1 MFLIIN
7 TKSSALKKNKR
18 SKPELFL
25 LVFRIL
31 LVFCALFI
39 RLSVYAQQ
47 QDTVQKTKPV
57 KAKIGFAAK
66 IIHIGKQEAI
76 NSIAKFEAT
85 KIALRQD
92 QLIEDIKAT
101 THSAKEYLKGG
112 IDTLGMNT
120 ELKKVQSWYAI
131 AGDGVFTNK
140 GTAKSYRDLVTT
152 SKILHELLSISGGR
166 KRQLDKHHKYLVD
179 FQYKL
184 DSLSSDTLL
193 YEFPADSVAI
203 VRYFNRIKAAAY
215 EIGPTDTALNQAII
229 HVNELQTQV
238 NLIVN
243 KISSSLDEIDGY
255 QQELSA
261 RTFDREFAN
270 LGGTIENARPFS
282 EILHF
287 SQAKGYLVF
296 LFYAQNNKG
305 KILLIFFLV
314 IALTYFLKG
323 LKRILIAENVLRTD
337 FEGQLILRYPLLS
350 SVVIILNVFQFIF
363 AAPPFIFNALF
374 WMLSAI
380 SLTFI
385 FRNFITKYGM
395 NVWLIFLLLFVFACA
410 DNLILQASRIERWGM
425 LILGIAGVFT
435 GSIIVTSNRKK
446 EFRKKLIIYF
456 IGFVVILDFISIIAN
471 VFGRYNLSKTL
482 LTSGYF
488 NVIIG
493 ILFLWTVRLINEG
506 LSLAFSIYTKQ
517 EKKLFYIN
525 FELVGKKVH
534 PLFYLFLIVGWF
546 ILFMRNFFVYKLISE
561 PLKNFLFTERV
572 VGDYAFTIGKILTF
586 FMIMAIAV
594 IISRVVSFFATDRS
608 SETGT
613 DITEQKTGVG
623 SWLLL
628 IRITIISLGLFVA
641 FAAAG
646 IPMDRI
652 TIILGALGV
661 GIGFGLQPLANNLIS
676 GLIVSFEKPVNVG
689 DIIEINGQS
698 GTMKSIGFRSSILTS
713 WDGAEVIIPNG
724 DLLNAHL
731 VNWTMG
737 NPRRRIDII
746 VGVSYGTDLQL
757 AKQVVSDLLKNDERI
772 YKYPAPTVLVIGF
785 NSSSIDLKVLFWV
798 RHIREM
804 WALKS
809 DIITAIDV
817 AFKENGIVIPFP
829 QHDLHIRSGM
839 PDFIRDSENEDRKH

>member
-1 MFLIIN
+1 
-7 TKSSALKKNKR
+7 LKKNKNG
-18 SKPELFL
+18 KLLLFN
-25 LVFRIL
+25 LVYRIIL
-31 LVFCALFI
+31 FFLVLFMSF
-39 RLSVYAQQ
+39 SVTAQ
-47 QDTVQKTKPV
+47 QDTAKKTLPE
-57 KAKIGFAAK
+57 KAKTGFAAK
-66 IIHIGKQEAI
+66 MIQAGKQEAV
-76 NSIAKFEAT
+76 NSIAKFKAS

-101 THSAKEYLKGG
+101 THSAKEYLKSG
-112 IDTLGMNT
+112 IDTLGMTT
-120 ELKKVQSWYAI
+120 ELKKVQEWYSI

-166 KRQLDKHHKYLVD
+166 KSQLDRHHRYLVN
-179 FQYKL
+179 FQYRL

-193 YEFPADSVAI
+193 YEFPSDSVA
-203 VRYFNRIKAAAY
+203 VARYYKRINAAAY

-238 NLIVN
+238 NLVVN

-255 QQELSA
+255 QQELSGK
-261 RTFDREFAN
+261 TFDREFAN
-270 LGGTIENARPFS
+270 LGGPIENMRSFS
-282 EILHF
+282 IILHF

-296 LFYAQNNKG
+296 LFYARNNMG
-305 KILLIFFLV
+305 KILLILFLV
-314 IALTYFLKG
+314 IAFTYFLNG

-350 SVVIILNVFQFIF
+350 SIVIILNLFQFIF
-363 AAPPFIFNALF
+363 PAPPFIFNAVF
-374 WMLSAI
+374 WMLSSI

-395 NVWLIFLLLFVFACA
+395 NVWLILLLLFLFACV
-410 DNLILQASRIERWGM
+410 DNLILQASRTERWGM
-425 LILGIAGVFT
+425 LILGLAGVIA
-435 GSIIVTSNRKK
+435 GSIIVTSNRKI
-446 EFRKKLIIYF
+446 EFREKLIIYF
-456 IGFVVILDFISIIAN
+456 IGFVAILEFVSVLAN
-471 VFGRYNLSKTL
+471 IFGRYNLSKTL

-493 ILFLWTVRLINEG
+493 ISFLWTVRLINEG
-506 LSLAFSIYTKQ
+506 LSLASNIYSRQ

-534 PLFYLFLIVGWF
+534 PLFYVFLIVCWF
-546 ILFMRNFFVYKLISE
+546 ILFIRNFFVYRLISE
-561 PLKNFLFTERV
+561 PLKDFLFAERV
-572 VGDYAFTIGKILTF
+572 VGAYAFTIGKILAF

-594 IISRVVSFFATDRS
+594 IISRVVSFFASERS

-613 DITEQKTGVG
+613 DITEQKAGVG

-628 IRITIISLGLFVA
+628 IRITIICLGLFVA

-689 DIIEINGQS
+689 DIIEIDGQS
-698 GTMKSIGFRSSILTS
+698 GTMKSIGFRSSILST
-713 WDGAEVIIPNG
+713 WDGAEIIIPNG

-737 NPRRRIDII
+737 NPRRRVEII

-757 AKQVVSDLLKNDERI
+757 AKQLVSDLLSKDERI

-785 NSSSIDLKVLFWV
+785 NNSSIDLKVLFWV

-809 DIITAIDV
+809 DMITAIDV

-829 QHDLHIRSGM
+829 QQDLHIRSGM
-839 PDFIRDSENEDRKH
+839 PDFTKGPENGNSKQKI

>member
-1 MFLIIN
+1 M
-7 TKSSALKKNKR
+7 NKDKR
-18 SKPELFL
+18 GKPELYI

-31 LVFCALFI
+31 MVFCALFMS
-39 RLSVYAQQ
+39 LSVSAQQ
-47 QDTVQKTKPV
+47 QDTSQKMQPPKV
-57 KAKIGFAAK
+57 KLNFVARMNQ
-66 IIHIGKQEAI
+66 IGKQETV

-85 KIALRQD
+85 KIAIRQD
-92 QLIEDIKAT
+92 QLLEDIKVT
-101 THSAKEYLKGG
+101 THFAKEYLKGG

-120 ELKKVQSWYAI
+120 ELKKVQQWYAI
-131 AGDGVFTNK
+131 AGDGIFTNK
-140 GTAKSYRDLVTT
+140 GTAKSYRDLVTS
-152 SKILHELLSISGGR
+152 SKILSELLSISGGR
-166 KRQLDKHHKYLVD
+166 KSQLDRHHKYLVD

-184 DSLSSDTLL
+184 DSLSGDTLL
-193 YEFPADSVAI
+193 YEFPSDSVA
-203 VRYFNRIKAAAY
+203 VSRYLNRIRAAAY
-215 EIGPTDTALNQAII
+215 EVNPTDTALNEASI
-229 HVNELQTQV
+229 HVYDLQTQV

-243 KISSSLDEIDGY
+243 KISSSLDEIEGY
-255 QQELSA
+255 QQELSGK
-261 RTFDREFAN
+261 TFEREFAN
-270 LGGTIENARPFS
+270 LGGAIENARPFS

-287 SQAKGYLVF
+287 SQAKGGLIF
-296 LFYAQNNKG
+296 LFYAQNNRG
-305 KILLIFFLV
+305 KILLIFFLI

-323 LKRILIAENVLRTD
+323 LKRILIAENVLRAD
-337 FEGQLILRYPLLS
+337 FAGQLILRYPLLS
-350 SVVIILNVFQFIF
+350 SIVIILNLFQFIF
-363 AAPPFIFNALF
+363 AAPPFIFNAIF

-395 NVWLIFLLLFVFACA
+395 NVWLIFLLLFLFACA
-410 DNLILQASRIERWGM
+410 DNLILQASRTERWGM
-425 LILGIAGVFT
+425 LILGIAGVIA
-435 GSIIVTSNRKK
+435 GSIIVTSDRKK
-446 EFRKKLIIYF
+446 EFREKLIIYF
-456 IGFVVILDFISIIAN
+456 IGFVVILDLISIIAN
-471 VFGRYNLSKTL
+471 IFGRYNLSKTL

-506 LSLAFSIYTKQ
+506 LSIAFSIYTRQ

-525 FELVGKKVH
+525 FELVGKQVH
-534 PLFYLFLIVGWF
+534 PLFYVFLFVGWF

-561 PLKNFLFTERV
+561 PLKQFLLAERV
-572 VGDYAFTIGKILTF
+572 IGDYAFTIGKILAF

-594 IISRVVSFFATDRS
+594 IISRVVSFFASDRS
-608 SETGT
+608 SDTGT
-613 DITEQKTGVG
+613 DITEQKAGVG

-628 IRITIISLGLFVA
+628 IRITIISLGLFIA

-698 GTMKSIGFRSSILTS
+698 GTMKSIGFRSSILST
-713 WDGAEVIIPNG
+713 WDGAEIIIPNG

-731 VNWTMG
+731 INWTMG
-737 NPRRRIDII
+737 NPRRRVDII
-746 VGVSYGTDLQL
+746 VGVSYGTDLHL
-757 AKQVVSDLLKNDERI
+757 AKHVVSDLLKNDERI
-772 YKYPAPTVLVIGF
+772 YKYPAPNVLVIGF
-785 NSSSIDLKVLFWV
+785 NNSSIDLKVLFWV

-829 QHDLHIRSGM
+829 QQDLHIRSGM
-839 PDFIRDSENEDRKH
+839 PDFIKDAEDNQNEQ